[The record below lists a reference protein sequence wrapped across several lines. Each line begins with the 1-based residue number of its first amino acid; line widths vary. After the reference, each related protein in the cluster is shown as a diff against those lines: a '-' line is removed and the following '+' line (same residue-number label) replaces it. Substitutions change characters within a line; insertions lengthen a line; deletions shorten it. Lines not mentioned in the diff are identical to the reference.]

1 MKRAAL
7 VGLCLLVGLAVGLGG
22 ALALGDDADPTSV
35 DSAAP
40 STTVA
45 STTARPPPTT
55 GPPSTP
61 APGPPPPSVLLAWT
75 AGGLPSGFADA
86 LGVLPAVVDE
96 AVVRGD
102 LRGLI
107 ETDDGRGNTVDR
119 VEPGW
124 EIPFDVLALDPAQ
137 FGSFV
142 TAPVRR
148 VLRRLGPDEV
158 VLSETSAGLRRLD
171 VGGRIQ
177 LESGPSLRVIGI
189 VPDVSVAGAEA
200 VVTPSTGAAIGVT
213 TERYVLLHHRGGR
226 ARVDDAIR
234 MLAGEPVRT
243 RAGGETPFL
252 RHADGVLPQ
261 ALIKAQFGEFSY
273 RDTGPGPV
281 TLDPAWVAANIVQ
294 TDLPVLG
301 PTTCHRTLLPAL
313 QGALRDLV
321 AANLAH
327 LVASFEGCFNARTI
341 AGSTQLSRHA
351 WGAAVD
357 LNFSSNPTGVGS
369 MQDARL
375 VDIFERWGFGSG
387 DFWLVPDSGHFE
399 YIAPPSPG

>member
-1 MKRAAL
+1 MKRAVL

-22 ALALGDDADPTSV
+22 ALALGDDTDPTSTE
-35 DSAAP
+35 SAAP
-40 STTVA
+40 STTVS
-45 STTARPPPTT
+45 STTARPPATT
-55 GPPSTP
+55 GPPPTT

-124 EIPFDVLALDPAQ
+124 EIPFDVLALDPAP

-158 VLSETSAGLRRLD
+158 VLSETSAGLRRLE

-177 LESGPSLRVIGI
+177 LESGPSLRVVGI

-213 TERYVLLHHRGGR
+213 TERYVLLH
-226 ARVDDAIR
+226 
-234 MLAGEPVRT
+234 
-243 RAGGETPFL
+243 
-252 RHADGVLPQ
+252 
-261 ALIKAQFGEFSY
+261 
-273 RDTGPGPV
+273 
-281 TLDPAWVAANIVQ
+281 
-294 TDLPVLG
+294 
-301 PTTCHRTLLPAL
+301 
-313 QGALRDLV
+313 
-321 AANLAH
+321 
-327 LVASFEGCFNARTI
+327 
-341 AGSTQLSRHA
+341 
-351 WGAAVD
+351 
-357 LNFSSNPTGVGS
+357 
-369 MQDARL
+369 
-375 VDIFERWGFGSG
+375 
-387 DFWLVPDSGHFE
+387 
-399 YIAPPSPG
+399 